1 MLRKRNI
8 KYKNGEIIKENDLII
23 FDFKS
28 LNNHDEFKYHY
39 FHSLI
44 KKCKAKHCIFKFNIE
59 DNQIILTSYFVDNKF
74 NIVKHIT
81 TKDNYLINYVR
92 NKNVFLRLKGN
103 CDYLG
108 SENINNMNNL
118 FLKTFIYNLNKGI

>member
-1 MLRKRNI
+1 MLKKRNI

-39 FHSLI
+39 IYSLI
-44 KKCKAKHCIFKFNIE
+44 KKCKAKHCIFKFNIKN
-59 DNQIILTSYFVDNKF
+59 DQIILTSYFIDNKF
-74 NIVKHIT
+74 NIVKHLI

-103 CDYLG
+103 CDFLG
-108 SENINNMNNL
+108 SKNINNMNNL
-118 FLKTFIYNLNKGI
+118 FLKTFVYNLNKGI